1 MPLSKSSNNI
11 MFVTPLLF
19 TILLVL
25 TIIEHSISQESPSIE
40 LIENHNNWGW
50 DAWVMQNDLI
60 TVATVPVIG
69 ARIMQYDLD
78 EHPSIYVNDD
88 ELGNTYIPTSSGFF
102 YPNFGG
108 FKNWPAPQEV
118 WNWPPPPFL
127 DYGLYEAIAD
137 ISIDSVN
144 LIVTSPIEQWRAP
157 DIQFQRRMTIY
168 KNTSRV
174 KVEQTITN
182 RGALVQQWSVWD
194 ITQSITQHGTSA
206 DYENFWVYFPIN
218 PNSRYGESG
227 VTTGGSSDAWV
238 GEVAPGIYGIKYR
251 PDQLKLFADPH
262 IGWICYVD
270 ELEGYTYA
278 KTFQIFEGADY
289 PDDGARIAVWVQNSP
304 KYLEVEVMSPI
315 IELSADSGRYSFTE
329 DWWATKIDGPIIS
342 VNNVGAVKSFQ
353 YDYGTE
359 HFTGEFGVF
368 YLGSARLEFTDSLG
382 NVIDSS
388 STYNVT
394 PLETFML
401 DDSIS
406 APEEADSIRIV
417 VKNSDGKQIGILASE
432 SLEKMTTGLFIKK
445 NANPID
451 MLLNQN
457 YPNPFNPS
465 TTISYTVGVNGHWP
479 SQYVDLSIYNTLGQK
494 VTTLVNKKQPA
505 GNYNVEWNAS
515 GFASGVYLYRLQAGD
530 HVKTKKMI
538 LMK

>member
-137 ISIDSVN
+137 ISIDSVS

-315 IELSADSGRYSFTE
+315 VELPADSGRYSFTE
-329 DWWATKIDGPIIS
+329 DWWAAKIDGPIIS
-342 VNNVGAVKSFQ
+342 VNNTGAVKSFQ
-353 YDYGTE
+353 YDFGTE

-368 YLGSARLEFTDSLG
+368 HIGTAHLEFTDSLG
-382 NVIDSS
+382 NVLDSS

-394 PLETFML
+394 PLETFIL

-406 APEEADSIRIV
+406 APEEADSVRIV
-417 VKNSDGKQIGILASE
+417 VKNSDGKRMGILASE
-432 SLEKMTTGLFIKK
+432 SMEKMATKINVKK
-445 NANPID
+445 NINPID

-457 YPNPFNPS
+457 YPNPFNPE
-465 TTISYTVGVNGHWP
+465 TVIRYSVGAIHESPVHI
-479 SQYVDLSIYNTLGQK
+479 YLSIYNILGQK
-494 VTTLVNKKQPA
+494 VATLVNKKQAA
-505 GNYNVEWNAS
+505 GRYQVHWDAS

-538 LMK
+538 FMK